1 MTLSFFSGAVLRVC
15 AWSLLLAGGAAGIV
29 LPHPVTTALWA
40 AAARLFAKVGDKA
53 MVARL
58 ISATKFGPRIRRGLA
73 QSRRAA
79 PTRLRLA

>member
-1 MTLSFFSGAVLRVC
+1 MTPSSPSGAVLRVC
-15 AWSLLLAGGAAGIV
+15 GWSLLLAGGAAGIV
-29 LPHPVTTALWA
+29 LPHPVTTAVWT
-40 AAARLFAKVGDKA
+40 AAARRFAQAGDED

-79 PTRLRLA
+79 PARLRLA